1 MSWTLIIIADGTR
14 SMVTIPGFQSED
26 AARAAGSKAVEE
38 EVSFARYRVV
48 EVPDPVIPKESVT
61 VRKSNNSFTVTPGV
75 DIEPLGSRDR
85 DLGEV
90 PL

>member
-14 SMVTIPGFQSED
+14 SMATIPGFQSED
-26 AARAAGSKAVEE
+26 AACAAGNKEIKE

-48 EVPDPVIPKESVT
+48 EVPDPVAS
-61 VRKSNNSFTVTPGV
+61 
-75 DIEPLGSRDR
+75 LGLLDR